1 MMKRFFAAVF
11 IFALLLIAGCGTASE
26 ENKAERLPKLTIGL
40 MPDTDSIPFI
50 IAAERGYFA
59 EEGVEV
65 DLVSFKS
72 AMERDAALQS
82 GNLDGAVSDLL
93 AVIFARSGGFSVH
106 ATSYTDGNY
115 NLIAGNDSGIASVG
129 DLRGKEIAVSRNTII
144 EYVTDEIL
152 AANGMREQDIAKIV
166 IPQIP
171 VRLEM
176 LQSGNLSAAVL
187 PEPMASIAA
196 ASGGRYIT
204 GSGDLS
210 INPGVI
216 VFTDVALQDKEKSIH
231 AMYRSYDKAIQY
243 LNDAPRTDY
252 IDFVIERS
260 GFPIS
265 AHNALQLKP
274 YRPAGMPTRKDVEEA
289 VRWVKS
295 KELAGNYSYDDLVS
309 YLLTEER

>member
-115 NLIAGNDSGIASVG
+115 NLIAGNNSGIASVG

-196 ASGGRYIT
+196 ASGSRYIT

-265 AHNALQLKP
+265 AHNVLQLKP
-274 YRPAGMPTRKDVEEA
+274 YRPAGMPKRKDVEEA
-289 VRWVKS
+289 VHWVKS
-295 KELAGNYSYDDLVS
+295 KELAGDCSYDDLVS

>member
-1 MMKRFFAAVF
+1 MKRLLAAALS
-11 IFALLLIAGCGTASE
+11 ALLLLAVGCGSE
-26 ENKAERLPKLTIGL
+26 SQPKESKLSKITIGL

-65 DLVSFKS
+65 ELVPFKS

-93 AVIFARSGGFSVH
+93 AVIFARSGGFALH

-115 NLIAGNDSGIASVG
+115 NLVAGGNTGISTAA
-129 DLRGKEIAVSRNTII
+129 DLHGKEIAISRNTII

-152 AANGMREQDIAKIV
+152 AVNGLNEREVSKVV

-176 LQSGNLSAAVL
+176 LQSGNLAAAVL
-187 PEPMASIAA
+187 PEPMASVAV
-196 ASGGRYIT
+196 ASGSRYVT
-204 GSGDLS
+204 GSGELG

-216 VFTDVALQDKEKSIH
+216 VFADSAINEKADSIR
-231 AMYRSYDKAIQY
+231 AMYRAYNKSVEY
-243 LNDAPRTDY
+243 LNHAPRAEY
-252 IDFVIERS
+252 IDLVMEKS
-260 GFPIS
+260 GFP
-265 AHNALQLKP
+265 APARDALELKP
-274 YRPAGMPTRKDVEEA
+274 YRPAGLPAEKDVEEA
-289 VRWVKS
+289 VHWVKS
-295 KELAGNYSYDDLVS
+295 KELAGDYRYDDLVS
-309 YLLTEER
+309 KLLVEEK

>member
-1 MMKRFFAAVF
+1 MKRFLAVVLSLM
-11 IFALLLIAGCGTASE
+11 LLFVVGCGSE
-26 ENKAERLPKLTIGL
+26 PQEAPDVKLSKLTIGL

-65 DLVSFKS
+65 ELVPFKS

-93 AVIFARSGGFSVH
+93 AVIFARSGGFSLH

-115 NLIAGNDSGIASVG
+115 NLVAGKHTGISSAADLHGKDIAI
-129 DLRGKEIAVSRNTII
+129 SRNTII

-152 AANGMREQDIAKIV
+152 AVNGMTEQDVSKVV

-176 LQSGNLSAAVL
+176 LQSGNLAAAIL
-187 PEPMASIAA
+187 PEPMASVAV
-196 ASGGRYIT
+196 ASGSRYVT
-204 GSGDLS
+204 GSGDLG

-216 VFTDVALQDKEKSIH
+216 VFTDSSINEKAQSIR
-231 AMYRSYDKAIQY
+231 AMYRAYDKAVKY
-243 LNDAPRTDY
+243 LNDTPRVEY
-252 IDFVIERS
+252 IDLVMEKS
-260 GFPIS
+260 GFP
-265 AHNALQLKP
+265 APARDALDLKP
-274 YRPAGMPTRKDVEEA
+274 YRSAGLPAEKDVEEA

-295 KELAGNYSYDDLVS
+295 KDLGRDYRYDDLVS
-309 YLLTEER
+309 KLLTEEK

>member
-1 MMKRFFAAVF
+1 MKRFLAVVLSLM
-11 IFALLLIAGCGTASE
+11 LLFVVGCGSE
-26 ENKAERLPKLTIGL
+26 PQEATDVKLSKLTIGL

-65 DLVSFKS
+65 ELVPFKS

-93 AVIFARSGGFSVH
+93 AVIFARSGGFSLH

-115 NLIAGNDSGIASVG
+115 NLVAGKHTGISSAADLHGKDIAI
-129 DLRGKEIAVSRNTII
+129 SRNTII

-152 AANGMREQDIAKIV
+152 AVNGMTEQDVSKVV

-176 LQSGNLSAAVL
+176 LQSGNLAAAVL
-187 PEPMASIAA
+187 PEPMASVAV
-196 ASGGRYIT
+196 ASGSRYVT
-204 GSGDLS
+204 GSGDLG

-216 VFTDVALQDKEKSIH
+216 VFTDSSINEKAQSIR
-231 AMYRSYDKAIQY
+231 AMYRAYNKSVKY
-243 LNDAPRTDY
+243 LNDTPRAEY
-252 IDFVIERS
+252 IDLVMEKS
-260 GFPIS
+260 GFP
-265 AHNALQLKP
+265 APARDALELKP
-274 YRPAGMPTRKDVEEA
+274 YRSPGLPAEKDVEEA
-289 VRWVKS
+289 VHWVKS
-295 KELAGNYSYDDLVS
+295 KDLGRDYRYDDLVS
-309 YLLTEER
+309 KLLTEEK

>member
-1 MMKRFFAAVF
+1 MKRLLAA
-11 IFALLLIAGCGTASE
+11 ALSMLFLLTMGCGTKTPPNDE
-26 ENKAERLPKLTIGL
+26 KLSKLIIGL

-65 DLVSFKS
+65 ELVPFKS

-93 AVIFARSGGFSVH
+93 AVIFARSGGFSLH

-115 NLIAGNDSGIASVG
+115 NLIAGGNAGISSPA
-129 DLRGKEIAVSRNTII
+129 DLHGKEIAISRNTII

-152 AANGMREQDIAKIV
+152 AVNGMGEQDVSKVV

-176 LQSGNLSAAVL
+176 LQSGNLAAAVL
-187 PEPMASIAA
+187 PEPMASVAV
-196 ASGGRYIT
+196 ASGSRYVT
-204 GSGDLS
+204 GSGDLG

-216 VFTDVALQDKEKSIH
+216 VFSDASIQEKAASVR
-231 AMYRSYDKAIQY
+231 AMYRAYNKAVEY
-243 LNDAPRTDY
+243 LNHTPRAEY
-252 IDFVIERS
+252 IDLVMEKS
-260 GFPIS
+260 GFP
-265 AHNALQLKP
+265 APACDALELKP
-274 YRPAGMPTRKDVEEA
+274 YRPAGLPAEKDVEEA
-289 VRWVKS
+289 VHWVKS
-295 KELAGNYSYDDLVS
+295 KDLAGDYRYDDLVS
-309 YLLTEER
+309 KLLLEEM

>member
-26 ENKAERLPKLTIGL
+26 ENKAELLPKLTIGL

-50 IAAERGYFA
+50 IAAERGYFS

-243 LNDAPRTDY
+243 LNDAPRADY

-265 AHNALQLKP
+265 AHNVLQLKP
-274 YRPAGMPTRKDVEEA
+274 YRPAGMPKRKDVEEA
-289 VRWVKS
+289 VRWVKI
-295 KELAGNYSYDDLVS
+295 KELAGDYSYDDLVS

>member
-1 MMKRFFAAVF
+1 MMKRVLAV
-11 IFALLLIAGCGTASE
+11 IFSLMLFMTAGCGPEQQGKDTKLS
-26 ENKAERLPKLTIGL
+26 KLTIGL

-65 DLVSFKS
+65 ELVPFKS

-93 AVIFARSGGFSVH
+93 AVIFARSGGFSMH
-106 ATSYTDGNY
+106 AVSYTDGNY
-115 NLIAGNDSGIASVG
+115 NLVAGGNAGISAAA
-129 DLRGKEIAVSRNTII
+129 DLHGKEIAISRNTII

-152 AANGMREQDIAKIV
+152 SVNGMKEQDVSKVV

-176 LQSGNLSAAVL
+176 LQSGNLAAAVL
-187 PEPMASIAA
+187 PEPMASVAV
-196 ASGGRYIT
+196 ASGSRYVT
-204 GSGDLS
+204 GSGDLG

-216 VFTDVALQDKEKSIH
+216 VFTDSSINEKAQSIR
-231 AMYRSYDKAIQY
+231 AMYRAYNKAVKY
-243 LNDAPRTDY
+243 LNDTPRAEY
-252 IDFVIERS
+252 IDLVMEKS
-260 GFPIS
+260 GFP
-265 AHNALQLKP
+265 APARDALDLKP
-274 YRPAGMPTRKDVEEA
+274 YRSAGLPAEKDVEEA

-295 KELAGNYSYDDLVS
+295 KELGGDYSYDDLVS
-309 YLLTEER
+309 KLLTEEK

>member
-1 MMKRFFAAVF
+1 MMKRFFAATL
-11 IFALLLIAGCGTASE
+11 IFTLLLIAGCGTTSE
-26 ENKAERLPKLTIGL
+26 EKKAERLPKLTIGL

-65 DLVSFKS
+65 ELVPFKS

-93 AVIFARSGGFSVH
+93 AVIFARSGGFSLH

-115 NLIAGNDSGIASVG
+115 NLIAGGNAGISSAA
-129 DLRGKEIAVSRNTII
+129 DLHGKEIAISRNTII

-152 AANGMREQDIAKIV
+152 AVNGMGEQDVSKVV

-176 LQSGNLSAAVL
+176 LQSGNLAAAVL
-187 PEPMASIAA
+187 PEPMANVAV
-196 ASGGRYIT
+196 ASGSRYVT
-204 GSGDLS
+204 GSGDLG

-216 VFTDVALQDKEKSIH
+216 VFSDASIQEKS
-231 AMYRSYDKAIQY
+231 ASVRVMYRAYNKAVEY
-243 LNDAPRTDY
+243 LNHTPRAEY
-252 IDFVIERS
+252 IDLVMEKS
-260 GFPIS
+260 GFP
-265 AHNALQLKP
+265 APARDALELKP
-274 YRPAGMPTRKDVEEA
+274 YRPAGLPAEKDVEEA
-289 VRWVKS
+289 VHWVKS
-295 KELAGNYSYDDLVS
+295 KDLAGDYRYDDLVS
-309 YLLTEER
+309 KLLLEEK

>member
-1 MMKRFFAAVF
+1 MMKRFFAATL
-11 IFALLLIAGCGTASE
+11 IFTLLLIAGCGTTSE
-26 ENKAERLPKLTIGL
+26 EKKAERLPKLTIGL

-65 DLVSFKS
+65 ELVPFKS

-93 AVIFARSGGFSVH
+93 AVIFARSGGFSLH

-115 NLIAGNDSGIASVG
+115 NLIAGGNAGISSAA
-129 DLRGKEIAVSRNTII
+129 DLHGKEIAISRNTII

-152 AANGMREQDIAKIV
+152 AVNGMGEQDVSKVV

-176 LQSGNLSAAVL
+176 LQSGNLAAAVL
-187 PEPMASIAA
+187 PEPMANVAV
-196 ASGGRYIT
+196 ASGSRYVT
-204 GSGDLS
+204 GSGDLG

-216 VFTDVALQDKEKSIH
+216 VFSDASIQEKSASVR
-231 AMYRSYDKAIQY
+231 AMYRAYNKAVEY
-243 LNDAPRTDY
+243 LNHTPRAEY
-252 IDFVIERS
+252 IDLVMEKS
-260 GFPIS
+260 GFP
-265 AHNALQLKP
+265 APARDALELKP
-274 YRPAGMPTRKDVEEA
+274 YRPAGLPAEKDVEEA
-289 VRWVKS
+289 VHWVKS
-295 KELAGNYSYDDLVS
+295 KDLAGDYRYDDLVS
-309 YLLTEER
+309 KLLLEEK

>member
-1 MMKRFFAAVF
+1 MMKRLLAA
-11 IFALLLIAGCGTASE
+11 ALSMLFLLTMGCGT
-26 ENKAERLPKLTIGL
+26 KTPPKDEKLSKLIIGL

-65 DLVSFKS
+65 ELVPFKS

-93 AVIFARSGGFSVH
+93 AVIFARSGGFSLH

-115 NLIAGNDSGIASVG
+115 NLIAGGNAGISSSA
-129 DLRGKEIAVSRNTII
+129 DLHGKEIAISRNTII

-152 AANGMREQDIAKIV
+152 AVNGMGEQDVSKVV

-176 LQSGNLSAAVL
+176 LQSGNLAAAVL
-187 PEPMASIAA
+187 PEPMASVAV
-196 ASGGRYIT
+196 ASGSRYVT
-204 GSGDLS
+204 GSGDLG

-216 VFTDVALQDKEKSIH
+216 VFSDASIQEKAASVR
-231 AMYRSYDKAIQY
+231 AMYRAYNKAVEY
-243 LNDAPRTDY
+243 LNHTPRAEY
-252 IDFVIERS
+252 IDLVMEKS
-260 GFPIS
+260 GFP
-265 AHNALQLKP
+265 APARDALELKP
-274 YRPAGMPTRKDVEEA
+274 YRPAGLPAEKDVEEA
-289 VRWVKS
+289 VHWVKS
-295 KELAGNYSYDDLVS
+295 KDLAGDYRYDDLVS
-309 YLLTEER
+309 KLLLEEM